1 MGSFG
6 SILLRSLSSG
16 IRDTEIAERRNRSD
30 AAIETKRLEAYISVK
45 PDRRVGLPEII
56 SDAKPEVTGIVN
68 AKIVRIMENGLL
80 SNTFLVMKP
89 HSSFVTDVEGLRV
102 IINGPRA
109 KKPKAALPAMKGPGG
124 RKGLDFFAPGR
135 RRAARAIGTIANA
148 SQIVSQRW
156 FTAGW
161 RGLEISSV
169 RRAVSASEFNVP
181 GAKLK
186 ANVRKVT

>member
-80 SNTFLVMKP
+80 
-89 HSSFVTDVEGLRV
+89 
-102 IINGPRA
+102 
-109 KKPKAALPAMKGPGG
+109 
-124 RKGLDFFAPGR
+124 
-135 RRAARAIGTIANA
+135 RRA
-148 SQIVSQRW
+148 
-156 FTAGW
+156 
-161 RGLEISSV
+161 
-169 RRAVSASEFNVP
+169 
-181 GAKLK
+181 
-186 ANVRKVT
+186 